1 MSHRPYPN
9 RERALRQLGRHVD
22 PAPTIPAPTA
32 LLQFGESMA
41 RMREGARRVL
51 AAQFPVDQYQ
61 LSTRP
66 GVVGGE
72 A

>member
-9 RERALRQLGRHVD
+9 RERALRQLERHVD
-22 PAPTIPAPTA
+22 PAPAIPAPTA

-51 AAQFPVDQYQ
+51 AAQFAVDEYR

-66 GVVGGE
+66 GIVSGG